1 MYEGCMQQVPET
13 IPRDKCALPQEI
25 FKGKKRIMDKDK
37 VYRIDTEPDHLQHEL
52 SGGQQQ
58 RVAIA
63 GALVNMP
70 KILFADEPCANPDR
84 KSSRQILELFKR
96 LNEELEQTIVMVT
109 HEDWHVEYT
118 NRSIYLKDGL
128 I

>member
-1 MYEGCMQQVPET
+1 MQQVPET

-63 GALVNMP
+63 RALVNMP
-70 KILFADEPCANPDR
+70 KYCLQM
-84 KSSRQILELFKR
+84 SRVQIRIVNLQGR
-96 LNEELEQTIVMVT
+96 YLN
-109 HEDWHVEYT
+109 
-118 NRSIYLKDGL
+118 YLRD
-128 I
+128 